1 MEVIKI
7 NSTDIFLDDMGQ
19 NRGKLTI
26 SDTYGHNYS
35 AYWGSMGCNLR
46 DFIKGIN
53 SEYFANNLID
63 PWGKNEIDVK
73 KTFAQI
79 RKHIREEIMPW
90 HQHMEFQKEMR
101 ITLNNFQRECEEF
114 KSEQYFVDR
123 FFSGFVND
131 LDYHLIND
139 WIDRKDIE
147 GSFRG
152 ISEQWYFISKKHT
165 TNYNWLVKLHKQ
177 LIRVL

>member
-123 FFSGFVND
+123 FFSGFIND
-131 LDYHLIND
+131 LNYYLIENWLD
-139 WIDRKDIE
+139 QKDIE
-147 GSFRG
+147 GSFKG
-152 ISEQWYFISKKHT
+152 ISEQWYFISHKPTKE
-165 TNYNWLVKLHKQ
+165 YKWLQNLHKQ
-177 LIRVL
+177 LIRAL